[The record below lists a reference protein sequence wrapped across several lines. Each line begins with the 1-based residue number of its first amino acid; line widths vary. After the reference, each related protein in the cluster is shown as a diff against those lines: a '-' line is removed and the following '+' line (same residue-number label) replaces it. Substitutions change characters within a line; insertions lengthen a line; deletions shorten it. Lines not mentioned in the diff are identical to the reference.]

1 MLLSDLQ
8 FYQKAPDCVCSLSL
22 CTASSEVVP
31 PNTNPPPR
39 GTVVIDW
46 SLLLLFLEHFW
57 LLGSPRDTQF

>member
-8 FYQKAPDCVCSLSL
+8 FYQNAPSCTRSLSL

-31 PNTNPPPR
+31 PNNNPPPR
-39 GTVVIDW
+39 GTVVIGW

-57 LLGSPRDTQF
+57 LLGSP